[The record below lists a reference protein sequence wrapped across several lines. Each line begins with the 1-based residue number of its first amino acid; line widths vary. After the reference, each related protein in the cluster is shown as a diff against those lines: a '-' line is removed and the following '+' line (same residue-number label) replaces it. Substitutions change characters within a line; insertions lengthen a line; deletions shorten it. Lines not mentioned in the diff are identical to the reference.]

1 MSEIGF
7 DPASVGLMAAAYAAV
22 VPIIEIPSG
31 ILADRWS
38 RRGVLIIS
46 SAALGLCA
54 LIGGL
59 SNNVATYIVSALIL
73 GVYFAMYSGTLD
85 AVVYDTV
92 LEEIGDSDDFER
104 RIGRVR
110 LVESIALV
118 ASSLL
123 GGWLA
128 GLATPRLMYF
138 LSVPIA
144 ALSIFA
150 YLWFRE
156 PRLHKTEE
164 ATSLRSTSR

>member
-1 MSEIGF
+1 
-7 DPASVGLMAAAYAAV
+7 MAAAYAAV

-38 RRGVLIIS
+38 RRGVLMIS
-46 SAALGLCA
+46 SAALMLCS

-59 SNNVATYIVSALIL
+59 SKNVAIYIVAALIL

-92 LEEIGDSDDFER
+92 LEETGDSEVFEN

-128 GLATPRLMYF
+128 GLFTPRLMYF

-144 ALSIFA
+144 TASWIIVAAAGGVCHFA
-150 YLWFRE
+150 CRNGHRS
-156 PRLHKTEE
+156 PRQARDRGAGGGHGNTLQ
-164 ATSLRSTSR
+164 